1 MQMNIR
7 VVVLCV
13 VVGLTAHWTILSS
26 RGENMATLAKMRAA
40 HKQLSLASRPR
51 CVVVGGTNG
60 IGRAIALRLAQA
72 GGSVTVIGRSRES
85 GESVVA
91 EMTARHPSGEHA
103 FVQMDASLLRNAAEF
118 GKTCVRSETLPTLVT
133 ILAIIWPCSS
143 SIDRPLS
150 YGGLCRQE
158 ADSLCRQQYHTG
170 LMLTSRYAQDK
181 LDILVLTQG
190 IATTQGRTE
199 TEEGIDMKMALHYY
213 SRVRNTSIAAVLIG
227 ACKCHMNLVPC
238 NDVAYLCSRGAR
250 CHEQL

>member
-60 IGRAIALRLAQA
+60 IGRATALRLAQA

-118 GKTCVRSETLPTLVT
+118 GKTCVRSETLPTHVT

-143 SIDRPLS
+143 SIIA
-150 YGGLCRQE
+150 LCLTVAFAAKRL
-158 ADSLCRQQYHTG
+158 DSLCRNNIT
-170 LMLTSRYAQDK
+170 R
-181 LDILVLTQG
+181 
-190 IATTQGRTE
+190 
-199 TEEGIDMKMALHYY
+199 LHD
-213 SRVRNTSIAAVLIG
+213 AH
-227 ACKCHMNLVPC
+227 K
-238 NDVAYLCSRGAR
+238 
-250 CHEQL
+250 